1 MTHHMGVLS
10 VNIQDILSR
19 LRFSESF
26 FAPLLQPGG
35 GDRLSN
41 QSSLLCGEVA
51 PLTVLHQLRG
61 SGTRLDSL
69 VLLWFTN
76 SGHRFA
82 YSRDLTYLRLDDFTL
97 MTVLCVV
104 LGYRMVQSGGWLQIF
119 VSEICSAS
127 SLRVK

>member
-19 LRFSESF
+19 LSCTESF
-26 FAPLLQPGG
+26 FAPVLQPGG

-51 PLTVLHQLRG
+51 PLAVLQQLRG

-69 VLLWFTN
+69 VVLWFTN

-82 YSRDLTYLRLDDFTL
+82 YSCDLTYLRFDDFTL
-97 MTVLCVV
+97 MAVLFVV
-104 LGYRMVQSGGWLQIF
+104 LGYRMVQSGGWLQKF
-119 VSEICSAS
+119 
-127 SLRVK
+127 RVRNM